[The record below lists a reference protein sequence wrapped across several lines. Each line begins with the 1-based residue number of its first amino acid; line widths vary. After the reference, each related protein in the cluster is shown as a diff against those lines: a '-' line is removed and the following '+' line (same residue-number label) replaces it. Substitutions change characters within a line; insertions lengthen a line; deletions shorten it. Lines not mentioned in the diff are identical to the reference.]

1 MKLLKRAKRVFSAV
15 AVLTASLAQLTSCD
29 SREYWFAKEGE
40 GATFIIK
47 SSKFANIDD
56 EDEESYDFR
65 NDTVC
70 SDNPKV
76 VEFNLKL
83 CDVSWM
89 ETYYESR
96 VNYYSEQL
104 NLDIEGLIQKV
115 YRKAQ
120 TKMSVTTSY
129 SQAPEFVSF
138 VEKNWVYFLGRE
150 GGFPITRNDTTAP
163 VLNTADVIIALE
175 DAFQNEFYCHVKVNC
190 LGDITPIPVME
201 IKDVEGYP
209 MEKVLSLSNSY
220 DKDGS
225 VSKYEYCIDGNIRSY
240 NLPKYDCDP
249 EGFPA
254 GKGAYGGTYIT
265 ATEKSEVKHA
275 FQTEGEH
282 IVYYRCMDNLGLWS
296 VWNSVT
302 VTIK

>member
-1 MKLLKRAKRVFSAV
+1 MRYLSFILFLLIGLS
-15 AVLTASLAQLTSCD
+15 SCD
-29 SREYWFAKEGE
+29 TREDWFAKEGE

-47 SSKFANIDD
+47 SCKSEQWQNGEKY
-56 EDEESYDFR
+56 EFR
-65 NDTVC
+65 NDSVY

-83 CDVSWM
+83 CGVEW
-89 ETYYESR
+89 YE
-96 VNYYSEQL
+96 NYYRSHVAYHSECL
-104 NLDIEGLIQKV
+104 KLDIEGLTQKI
-115 YRKAQ
+115 YRKSN
-120 TKMSVTTSY
+120 TKMNVTTLL
-129 SQAPEFVSF
+129 QDPDFVNFTMDDS
-138 VEKNWVYFLGRE
+138 WVYFVSDVS
-150 GGFPITRNDTTAP
+150 FPITRNDTIAP

-175 DAFQNEFYCHVKVNC
+175 DAFKNEFYCHIKVNC

-201 IKDVEGYP
+201 IKDVEGFP
-209 MEKVLSLSNSY
+209 MEKELSLSNSY

-225 VSKYEYCIDGNIRSY
+225 ISKYEYCIDGNIRSY

-265 ATEKSEVKHA
+265 ATEKSEVRHA
-275 FQTEGEH
+275 FQTEGDH

-296 VWNSVT
+296 LWAYKI
-302 VTIK
+302 VTIKSA